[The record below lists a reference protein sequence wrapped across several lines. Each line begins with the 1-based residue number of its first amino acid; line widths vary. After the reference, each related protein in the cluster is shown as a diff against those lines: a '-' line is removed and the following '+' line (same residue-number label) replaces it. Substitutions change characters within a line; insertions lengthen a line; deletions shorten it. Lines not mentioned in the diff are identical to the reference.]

1 MKSQSTIRRSMIAT
15 LLVFATAAIGLQS
28 LAFTSGSACSCSAT
42 ETVEAV
48 PSVTESSCCSRPVQD
63 SEPSCCST
71 KQAAPTSG
79 CCCNPDA
86 MTCKCVDCN
95 CNAEE
100 DQPVPLSPAVPPS
113 ESNETVS
120 PVLICAAPVV
130 GYPREVGKRLVA
142 HPRSAPEFAALSSHC
157 LLYTSPSPRDL
168 STSRMPSSA

>member
-28 LAFTSGSACSCSAT
+28 LAFTSGSACGCSCSAT

-71 KQAAPTSG
+71 KQAAPTNG
-79 CCCNPDA
+79 CCCNPEA

-95 CNAEE
+95 CNAKDE
-100 DQPVPLSPAVPPS
+100 QQVPLSPAVPPS

-142 HPRSAPEFAALSSHC
+142 HPRSALEFAALSSQERC
-157 LLYTSPSPRDL
+157 VLL
-168 STSRMPSSA
+168 SRFTC